1 MSPTPTLSQ
10 PQRTI
15 APTASGTSAVS
26 VDNVAKSFG
35 TTTVLSRMNLRI
47 TPGEAVGILGPN
59 GAGKSTLF
67 SLITGERTPDA
78 GSVAIFGANPRIPE
92 ARRTM
97 GVTPQATSLP
107 EVLKVREVL
116 DFVAAHYPNPLPAS
130 ELLGDL
136 DLTALAGKQCGGL
149 SGGQKRRVMLAV
161 ALVGNPD
168 MLVLDEPSTG
178 LDVESRQQVWQRIQA
193 FSAAGG
199 TLLVTSHHFD
209 EIERL
214 ADRVVMLADGR
225 IIVDDQLDRV
235 RTAVDLRHVTVTLPD
250 TPEAVIAALPGV
262 TGIQPGEGAR
272 QVITCSDS
280 DAFIRALIAEG
291 LTFTD
296 LEVRGASLEEA
307 VAVHTAGH

>member
-10 PQRTI
+10 PHPLN
-15 APTASGTSAVS
+15 APTASGTAAVT
-26 VDNVAKSFG
+26 VDNAAKSFG
-35 TTTVLSRMNLRI
+35 TTTVLSRMNLHI
-47 TPGEAVGILGPN
+47 TPGEAIGILGPN
-59 GAGKSTLF
+59 GAGKSTLL
-67 SLITGERTPDA
+67 SLITGERSPDA
-78 GSVAIFGANPRIPE
+78 GSVTIFGANPRTPE
-92 ARRTM
+92 ARRRM

-130 ELLGDL
+130 ELLDDL

-168 MLVLDEPSTG
+168 MLVLDEPTTG

-209 EIERL
+209 EIECL
-214 ADRVVMLADGR
+214 ADRVVMLADGQ
-225 IIVDDQLDRV
+225 IVVDDQLERV
-235 RTAVDLRHVTVTLPD
+235 RTAVELRHVTVTLPD
-250 TPEAVIAALPGV
+250 TPEAVITALPGV
-262 TGIQPGEGAR
+262 TGFQPGEGAR
-272 QVITCSDS
+272 RVITCSDS
-280 DAFIRALIAEG
+280 DAFIRALITEG
-291 LTFTD
+291 LPFAD

>member
-1 MSPTPTLSQ
+1 MSPTPTLDQ
-10 PQRTI
+10 PHPMDASATSGP
-15 APTASGTSAVS
+15 AAVTA
-26 VDNVAKSFG
+26 DNVDKSFG
-35 TTTVLSRMNLRI
+35 TTAVLSRLNLHI

-59 GAGKSTLF
+59 GAGKSTLL
-67 SLITGERTPDA
+67 SLITGERAPDA
-78 GSVAIFGANPRIPE
+78 GSVEIFGANPRTPE
-92 ARRTM
+92 ARRVM

-116 DFVAAHYPNPLPAS
+116 DFVAAHYPNPLPAG
-130 ELLGDL
+130 ELLDDL

-161 ALVGNPD
+161 ALIGNSD
-168 MLVLDEPSTG
+168 VLVLDEPSTG

-214 ADRVVMLADGR
+214 ADRVVMLADGQ
-225 IIVDDQLDRV
+225 IIVDDQLERV
-235 RTAVDLRHVTVTLPD
+235 RTAVNVRHVTVTLPD
-250 TPEAVIAALPGV
+250 IPEAVITALPGV
-262 TGIQPGEGAR
+262 TGIQPGEGDR

-280 DAFIRALIAEG
+280 DAFIRALITEG
-291 LTFTD
+291 LAFAD
-296 LEVRGASLEEA
+296 LDVRGASLEEA
-307 VAVHTAGH
+307 VAARTAGH